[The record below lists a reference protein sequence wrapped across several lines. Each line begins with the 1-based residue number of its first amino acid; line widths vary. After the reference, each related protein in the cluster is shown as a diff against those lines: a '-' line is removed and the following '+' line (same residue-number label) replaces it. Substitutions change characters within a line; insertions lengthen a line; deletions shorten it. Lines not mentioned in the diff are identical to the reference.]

1 MRLFIAIEL
10 PEPLAAA
17 LHTYSLALAQ
27 QVPPRVVK
35 WVDAHNMHLTLV
47 FLGETPP
54 DKVRLVQAVLNVA
67 AAAHPPFS
75 LQPTHLGCFP
85 SQARPRTIW
94 AGLGGEVQV
103 AQSLKKSLD
112 AGLEPLGW
120 QPEKRPFAPHLT
132 LGRVK
137 DEGRGRVSLPWGE
150 TIPADPFRVTAIHL
164 IESKLQPSGPIY
176 TIRHTSPLRSSTR

>member
-17 LHTYSLALAQ
+17 LRTYALALAK

-35 WVDAHNMHLTLV
+35 WVDADNMHLTLV

-54 DKVRLVQAVLNVA
+54 DKVRLVQAVMNVA
-67 AAAHPPFS
+67 AAAHPPFT
-75 LQPTHLGCFP
+75 LHPTQLGCFP

-94 AGLGGEVQV
+94 GGLGGDLQV
-103 AQSLKKSLD
+103 AQSLKKTLD

-120 QPEKRPFAPHLT
+120 EPEKRPFAPHLT

-137 DEGRGRVSLPWGE
+137 DEGRGRVSLNWGE
-150 TIPADPFRVTAIHL
+150 AIKAEPFRVTAIHL
-164 IESKLQPSGPIY
+164 IESQLQPAGPLY
-176 TIRHTSPLRSSTR
+176 TIIHTALLRTTK

>member
-10 PEPLAAA
+10 PEPSAAA
-17 LHTYSLALAQ
+17 LRTYSLTLAKH
-27 QVPPRVVK
+27 VPPRVVK
-35 WVDAHNMHLTLV
+35 WVEPGKMHLTLV
-47 FLGETPP
+47 FLGETEP
-54 DKVRLVQAVLNVA
+54 DKVRLVQAVMNVA
-67 AAAHPPFS
+67 AAAYPPFT

-85 SQARPRTIW
+85 NQARPRTIW

-120 QPEKRPFAPHLT
+120 EPEKRPFAPHLT

-150 TIPADPFRVTAIHL
+150 TIKADPFHVAAIHL
-164 IESKLQPSGPIY
+164 IESQLQPTGPTY
-176 TIRHTSPLRSSTR
+176 TIRHSAALSRH